1 MIRILYIE
9 NNESDIKLL
18 IDSFKHYRIVNPV
31 DVARTAKEAFEK
43 IEVDKPDLIILSLNL
58 PDMDGVAVLKTL
70 KLSIG
75 TSNIPIAVLSE
86 NKYRIQECLWNG
98 ASCFCGKPLDLFEIV
113 KIFQSDKNI
122 EWEAIK
128 RV

>member
-18 IDSFKHYRIVNPV
+18 TDSFKHYRIVNPV

-43 IEVDKPDLIILSLNL
+43 METDKPDFIILSLNL
-58 PDMDGVAVLKTL
+58 PDMDGVEVLKTL
-70 KLSIG
+70 RSNKE
-75 TSNIPIAVLSE
+75 TWNIPVAVLSE

-122 EWEAIK
+122 SWEAIK
-128 RV
+128 RG